1 MAEERSKLTTNH
13 FYYHQIILCSF
24 LIISQVSI
32 ASSNTSSVG
41 VNWGTMASHQLPP
54 EKVVKMLQDN
64 GFTKLKLFEADQNI
78 LDALIGS
85 QIEVMI
91 GIPNRFLKEL
101 AQDTSVAASWV
112 EENVTAYSYNGGVNI
127 KYIAVGNEPFLQ
139 TYNGTYVE
147 FTLPALI
154 NIQRALEEADLKG
167 VKVTVP
173 FNADI
178 YFSPEANPVPSAGDF
193 RPELRD
199 ATIEIINFLYSHD
212 SPFTVNIYPFLS
224 LYGNAY
230 FPLDFAFFDGTN
242 KSLRDGNLVYTNV
255 FDANLDT
262 LICAM
267 EKYSFLGMKIIV
279 GEVGW
284 PTDGDKNAN
293 LKSAKRFNQ
302 GMVKHAMSGNGTP
315 ARKGVIM
322 DVYLFSLVDEDAKS
336 IAPGTF
342 ERHWGIFGFDGR
354 PKYELDLSGKG
365 NDKPLVPVEDVNYL
379 PKTWCVLDPNAYNL
393 DDLPDNI
400 DYACSLS
407 DCTALGYGSS
417 CNHLTA
423 IGNASY
429 AFNMYYQMHDQKTWD
444 CDFLG
449 LGLITDEDPS
459 DELCEF
465 PVMIDTGNSPR
476 LQPGSSRV
484 FTRVAAAVL
493 VMLVLPIL

>member
-1 MAEERSKLTTNH
+1 MAEQRSTTLINIL
-13 FYYHQIILCSF
+13 FSHQILYLF
-24 LIISQVSI
+24 LVSQVSI
-32 ASSNTSSVG
+32 ASSSSSSIG

-54 EKVVKMLQDN
+54 KNVVKMLKEN

-85 QIEVMI
+85 DIEVMI
-91 GIPNRFLKEL
+91 GIPNRLLKEV
-101 AQDTSVAASWV
+101 AQDPAVAGSWV
-112 EENVTAYSYNGGVNI
+112 EENVTAYSYHGGVNI

-154 NIQRALEEADLKG
+154 NIQRALEEADLKT

-178 YFSPEANPVPSAGDF
+178 YFSPESNLVPSAGDF

-199 ATIEIINFLYSHD
+199 ATVEIINFLYSHD

-242 KSLRDGNLVYTNV
+242 KPLRDGDLVYTNV

-267 EKYSFLGMKIIV
+267 ERYSFLGMKIIV

-293 LKSAKRFNQ
+293 VKSAKGFNQ
-302 GMVKHAMSGNGTP
+302 GMVKHAISGNGTP

-342 ERHWGIFGFDGR
+342 ERHWGIFEFDGR

-365 NDKPLVPVEDVNYL
+365 IGGSLVPVEDVKYL

-393 DDLPDNI
+393 HDLADNI

-449 LGLITDEDPS
+449 LGLITDENPS

-465 PVMIDTGNSPR
+465 PVMIDTGDSPR
-476 LQPGSSRV
+476 LQLGSSRV
-484 FTRVAAAVL
+484 LTRVAATVL
-493 VMLVLPIL
+493 AILVFPLF

>member
-1 MAEERSKLTTNH
+1 MAGERSKLTTNH
-13 FYYHQIILCSF
+13 FYNHQIILCYF

-32 ASSNTSSVG
+32 ASSNTSNVG
-41 VNWGTMASHQLPP
+41 VNWGIMASHQLPP
-54 EKVVKMLQDN
+54 EKVVKMLMDN
-64 GFTKLKLFEADQNI
+64 SFTKLKLFEADQNI

-85 QIEVMI
+85 DIEVMI
-91 GIPNRFLKEL
+91 GIPNRFLKEM

-154 NIQRALEEADLKG
+154 NIQRALEEADLKN

-267 EKYSFLGMKIIV
+267 ERYSFLGMKIIV

-284 PTDGDKNAN
+284 PTDGDKNA
-293 LKSAKRFNQ
+293 F
-302 GMVKHAMSGNGTP
+302 
-315 ARKGVIM
+315 
-322 DVYLFSLVDEDAKS
+322 
-336 IAPGTF
+336 
-342 ERHWGIFGFDGR
+342 
-354 PKYELDLSGKG
+354 
-365 NDKPLVPVEDVNYL
+365 
-379 PKTWCVLDPNAYNL
+379 
-393 DDLPDNI
+393 
-400 DYACSLS
+400 
-407 DCTALGYGSS
+407 
-417 CNHLTA
+417 
-423 IGNASY
+423 
-429 AFNMYYQMHDQKTWD
+429 
-444 CDFLG
+444 
-449 LGLITDEDPS
+449 
-459 DELCEF
+459 
-465 PVMIDTGNSPR
+465 
-476 LQPGSSRV
+476 QPC
-484 FTRVAAAVL
+484 
-493 VMLVLPIL
+493 